1 MNLLEEARAALLG
14 ALRVLPRGSAEAIAC
29 ACAVD
34 GLNKACRFLRPRLEE
49 AKARQA
55 ALRDDLGPTLD

>member
-1 MNLLEEARAALLG
+1 MALFDDARAALLG

-34 GLNKACRFLRPRLEE
+34 ELNKACRFLRPQVEN
-49 AKARQA
+49 AKTRQA
-55 ALRDDLGPTLD
+55 VLRDDLGPTLD